1 MAKSKK
7 AMKCGTINPNTLK
20 VAGKPNRAMT
30 PEVKL
35 APVWIDRKN
44 DYRRHNEKQK
54 IRRYSDDDYG
64 NGGFFALTTAKAI
77 CCSLTF
83 PLPVPLPTG
92 PCESIAI
99 AL

>member
-1 MAKSKK
+1 MSKK
-7 AMKCGTINPNTLK
+7 KVIIKCGTINPNTLK

-44 DYRRHNEKQK
+44 DYRRHKEKQK
-54 IRRYSDDDYG
+54 IRRYSDEYG
-64 NGGFFALTTAKAI
+64 NGGFYLSINLNSDLTHQKRI
-77 CCSLTF
+77 DEF
-83 PLPVPLPTG
+83 
-92 PCESIAI
+92 I